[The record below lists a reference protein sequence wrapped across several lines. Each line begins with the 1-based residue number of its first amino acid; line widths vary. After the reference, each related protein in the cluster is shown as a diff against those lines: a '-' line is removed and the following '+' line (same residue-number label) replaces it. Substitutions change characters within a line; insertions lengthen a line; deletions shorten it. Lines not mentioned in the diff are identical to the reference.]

1 MKKMPLWVHFK
12 PKIGWK
18 MMRKSENKIVI
29 PFRSVPAG
37 RVIVNS
43 NKIAKNCKKLKNI
56 IMASF

>member
-18 MMRKSENKIVI
+18 MMRKRENKIVI

-37 RVIVNS
+37 RVTVNS
-43 NKIAKNCKKLKNI
+43 NKIANKLNKLKNI
-56 IMASF
+56 IMTSF